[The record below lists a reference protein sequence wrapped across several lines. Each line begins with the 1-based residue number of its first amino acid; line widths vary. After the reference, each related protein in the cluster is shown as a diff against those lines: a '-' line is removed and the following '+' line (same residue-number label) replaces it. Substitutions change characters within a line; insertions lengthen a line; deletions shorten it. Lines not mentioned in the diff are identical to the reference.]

1 MIAGYVKIYYQ
12 LFTFVT
18 LLSLYSYFYLD
29 LLLLQFFHAHIS
41 SPLMPYIQYLS
52 HLGKSTWY
60 IVGSLLLYL
69 IFRISRPTIAKASL
83 FLLSTTLLSGIL
95 VNIIKVIFGRARPKL
110 YIEEH
115 LYGFYWLQT
124 DVLYRSF
131 PSGHATTAIGVW
143 LAFALLFPRYR
154 VPLIL
159 MGVVIAMTRIVLT
172 EHYLSDIL
180 IGGFLGG
187 LTTMILYRLF
197 YPQGSLHNEI

>member
-1 MIAGYVKIYYQ
+1 MHYMQA
-12 LFTFVT
+12 
-18 LLSLYSYFYLD
+18 
-29 LLLLQFFHAHIS
+29 
-41 SPLMPYIQYLS
+41 LS
-52 HLGKSTWY
+52 HLGKPTWY
-60 IVGSLLLYL
+60 IVGAVILYL
-69 IFRISRPTIAKASL
+69 IFRISRPAIAKASL

-110 YIEEH
+110 YIEQNI
-115 LYGFYWLQT
+115 YGFHWLEM

-159 MGVVIAMTRIVLT
+159 TGVVITTTRIILT

-180 IGGFLGG
+180 VGGFLGG
-187 LTTMILYRLF
+187 VTTMILYRLF
-197 YPQGSLHNEI
+197 YPPTLSTRSDR